1 MLLLLGVWIF
11 TTLVRQLSDGVLW
24 KVWHCLEES
33 VDGADTNDEL
43 EEESQSPTGGNLD
56 PVWFSG
62 F

>member
-1 MLLLLGVWIF
+1 M
-11 TTLVRQLSDGVLW
+11 RQLSDGVLW